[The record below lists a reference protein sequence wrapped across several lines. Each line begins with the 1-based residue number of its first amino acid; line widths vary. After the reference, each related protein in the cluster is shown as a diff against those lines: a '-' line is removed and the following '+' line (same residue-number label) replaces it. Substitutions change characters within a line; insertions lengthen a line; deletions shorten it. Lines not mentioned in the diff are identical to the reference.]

1 MLICNK
7 IKYNYDLN
15 YLIAL
20 YKFNLYSSQVT
31 EDAVNEKAPPIY
43 HYAVPE
49 AVPEDNFSTDDET
62 SSGSRAAAV
71 GGDWKNYRI

>member
-71 GGDWKNYRI
+71 GGD